1 MTRRERGE
9 RNVEKLGMRE
19 MKHTRDDTH
28 THPDTHT
35 HTPTHRH
42 TQSLLLCREC
52 LVVNLCGRLG

>member
-28 THPDTHT
+28 THTDTHT
-35 HTPTHRH
+35 HPDTQTHTVSVTVQRV
-42 TQSLLLCREC
+42 S
-52 LVVNLCGRLG
+52 GS